1 MTNKRARQ
9 AVILELVEARAVES
23 QEELRR
29 LLRQRG
35 LDVTQATLSRDLREL
50 RLAKI
55 PAPDGGVRYGV
66 ADGAE
71 DDETR
76 PSLEVI
82 LPPLFRALDGVSE
95 LVVVRTRPGGA
106 QSVASVLD
114 DEGWSEVIGTIA
126 GDDTILL
133 ICRSVAAR
141 DRVMRRL
148 RRAAAGRKG

>member
-1 MTNKRARQ
+1 MNKRERQ
-9 AVILELVEARAVES
+9 AVILEVVESRPVES
-23 QEELRR
+23 QEELRG

-55 PAPDGGVRYGV
+55 PAPGGGMRYAV
-66 ADGAE
+66 ADAAE
-71 DDETR
+71 EDESR
-76 PSLEVI
+76 PSLDEI
-82 LPPLFRALDGVSE
+82 MPPLFRALDGVSE
-95 LVVVRTRPGGA
+95 LVVLRTRPGGA
-106 QSVASVLD
+106 QSIASVLD
-114 DEGWSEVIGTIA
+114 DEAWSEVIGTIA

-133 ICRSVAAR
+133 ICRSTAAR

>member
-1 MTNKRARQ
+1 MTNKRERQ
-9 AVILELVEARAVES
+9 AVILEVVEARPVES

-35 LDVTQATLSRDLREL
+35 LNVTQATLSRDLREL

-55 PAPDGGVRYGV
+55 PTPEGVRYAV
-66 ADGAE
+66 ADAADE
-71 DDETR
+71 DESR
-76 PSLEVI
+76 PALEVI

-114 DEGWSEVIGTIA
+114 AEGWSEVIGTIA

-133 ICRSVAAR
+133 ICRSTAAR

-148 RRAAAGRKG
+148 RRAAAGRRG